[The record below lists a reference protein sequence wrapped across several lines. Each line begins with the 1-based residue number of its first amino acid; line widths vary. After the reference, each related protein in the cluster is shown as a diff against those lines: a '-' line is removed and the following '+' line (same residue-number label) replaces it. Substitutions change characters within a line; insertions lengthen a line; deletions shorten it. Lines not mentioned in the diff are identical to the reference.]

1 MTKPMQHTT
10 IRATHILI
18 LAVAALASIAL
29 AQPVGAAADPYGRQ
43 PAVGDTVRFDG
54 SAGGEKM
61 AWAYPTL
68 NYLEAFL
75 RGTINAALTSTTYD
89 QYKDKMSLVLAHSL
103 TLDNGTQ
110 AVVQGVQRFYYRD
123 HEDVE
128 VQARITSGALKHAV
142 VWTTPAELVDSSGHK
157 YLK

>member
-1 MTKPMQHTT
+1 MQQTMMRT
-10 IRATHILI
+10 IR
-18 LAVAALASIAL
+18 VALLSSIAFASIAL
-29 AQPVGAAADPYGRQ
+29 ATPVGAATNPYARE
-43 PAVGDTVRFDG
+43 PAIGNAVRFDG
-54 SAGGEKM
+54 SAGGEKV

-75 RGTINAALTSTTYD
+75 RGTIDAALTSTTYD
-89 QYKDKMSLVLAHSL
+89 QYKDKMSLVLARSL

-110 AVVQGVQRFYYRD
+110 AVVQHVQNFYYRD

-128 VQARITSGALKHAV
+128 VQVRVTSGQLSHAV

>member
-1 MTKPMQHTT
+1 MRH
-10 IRATHILI
+10 ATRKAIFVLM
-18 LAVAALASIAL
+18 LAGVLAWLVPAARVSAASDPYARD
-29 AQPVGAAADPYGRQ
+29 PVVGA
-43 PAVGDTVRFDG
+43 TVRFDG

-75 RGTINAALTSTTYD
+75 RGTIDAALNSTSYD
-89 QYKDKMSLVLAHSL
+89 QYKEKMSLVLARSL

-110 AVVQGVQRFYYRD
+110 AIVQHVQRFYYRD

-128 VQARITSGALKHAV
+128 VQARVTSGPLSHAV
-142 VWTTPAELVDSSGHK
+142 VWTTPAELVDASGHK
-157 YLK
+157 FLK

>member
-1 MTKPMQHTT
+1 MLAGLLVCLAPAATL
-10 IRATHILI
+10 RA
-18 LAVAALASIAL
+18 AS
-29 AQPVGAAADPYGRQ
+29 DPYARE
-43 PAVGDTVRFDG
+43 PVVGTTVRFDG

-75 RGTINAALTSTTYD
+75 RGTIDAALNPTSYE
-89 QYKDKMSLVLAHSL
+89 QYKEKMSLVLARSL

-110 AVVQGVQRFYYRD
+110 AIVQHVQRFEYRG

-128 VQARITSGALKHAV
+128 VQARVTSGPLNHAV
-142 VWTTPAELVDSSGHK
+142 VWTTPAELVDASGHK
-157 YLK
+157 FLK

>member
-1 MTKPMQHTT
+1 MHHVR
-10 IRATHILI
+10 RALCVLM
-18 LAVAALASIAL
+18 LASALAYL
-29 AQPVGAAADPYGRQ
+29 APPAPVGAASNPYARE
-43 PAVGDTVRFDG
+43 PVVGATVRFDG

-75 RGTINAALTSTTYD
+75 RGTIDAALNSTSYD
-89 QYKDKMSLVLAHSL
+89 QYKEKMSLVLARSL

-110 AVVQGVQRFYYRD
+110 AVVQHVQPFPYRD

-128 VQARITSGALKHAV
+128 VQVRVTSGPLSHAV
-142 VWTTPAELVDSSGHK
+142 VWTTPAELVDASGHK
-157 YLK
+157 FLK